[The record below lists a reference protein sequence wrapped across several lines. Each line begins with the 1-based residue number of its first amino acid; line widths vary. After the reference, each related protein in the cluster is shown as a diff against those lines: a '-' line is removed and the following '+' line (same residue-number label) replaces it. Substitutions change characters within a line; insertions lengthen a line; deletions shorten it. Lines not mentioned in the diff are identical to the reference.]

1 VDDKDYWY
9 TTDPD
14 DLWLFDKLILSRKLG
29 YICGPAGVP
38 PPRKD
43 TYIVRPCSNYRMM
56 SKGAQFMELSPDN
69 HDIVPDGYFWCEV
82 FNGRHLSFDYTFGKQ
97 ILAVEGFRYNNNRLD
112 RFSRWEKVE
121 NKFELDEMLQSIAS
135 RYEQFNIEV
144 IGDKVIE
151 VHMRHN
157 DDFIGHNSNVIIPI
171 WKDNFYDSP
180 CGDRLGFLLK
190 K

>member
-1 VDDKDYWY
+1 
-9 TTDPD
+9 
-14 DLWLFDKLILSRKLG
+14 
-29 YICGPAGVP
+29 
-38 PPRKD
+38 
-43 TYIVRPCSNYRMM
+43 MM

-97 ILAVEGFRYNNNRLD
+97 ILAVEGFRDNNNRLD